1 MDNLNPLPSLPEEP
15 PQTSGAHLSPNAA
28 LPSTP
33 GVPNQPG
40 EMQHPMLQVIQPDP
54 SAETVKMHTGRVL
67 WATLAPKLLGI
78 TSTLWGKVA
87 VGAVAVAIAGG
98 TAYHFTHLKPAAPPT
113 VEQVLAPRIPPKHA
127 PIVHKSAAP
136 KTPAAK
142 TVKKSSKKKT
152 NHKTTKSHKTTT
164 PLKKGQHRP
173 WFSKD
178 TSNS

>member
-87 VGAVAVAIAGG
+87 VGAVAAAIVGG
-98 TAYHFTHLKPAAPPT
+98 AAYHFTHKPAVPPT

-152 NHKTTKSHKTTT
+152 SHKTTKSHKTTT